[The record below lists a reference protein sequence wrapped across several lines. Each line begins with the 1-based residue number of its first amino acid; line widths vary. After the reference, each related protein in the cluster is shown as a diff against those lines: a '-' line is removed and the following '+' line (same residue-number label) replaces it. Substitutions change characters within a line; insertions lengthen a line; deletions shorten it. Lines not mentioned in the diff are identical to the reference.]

1 MDLYNT
7 APQKAATKGVAKIVE
22 KNIRDL
28 IKVREKVEK
37 KKTRSERVA
46 GWVVKVAGNM
56 WFAYAHVVWF
66 ILWIGDSVLNG
77 KDAFDPYPFSMLTT
91 VVSLEAIFLTLF
103 VLVSQNLQGQ
113 HDEQRA
119 NLHLQIDLL
128 AEHEITKLLCMV
140 DAIAEKLGVQHVA
153 CDIDVGDLEQ
163 DVTPAELIKE
173 LNRQEKLAEA
183 KERAKANGK

>member
-1 MDLYNT
+1 MNLLSNSEAQD
-7 APQKAATKGVAKIVE
+7 QAAKGVAKIVE

-28 IKVREKVEK
+28 IKVRAKVEK

-46 GWVVKVAGNM
+46 SWIVKVAGNM

-66 ILWIGDSVLNG
+66 IIWIGDSILNG
-77 KDAFDPYPFSMLTT
+77 KDAFDPFPFSMLTT

-103 VLVSQNLQGQ
+103 VLVSQNLQGK

-128 AEHEITKLLCMV
+128 AEHEITKILCLV
-140 DAIAEKLGVQHVA
+140 DAIADKLGVQNVA
-153 CDIDVGDLEQ
+153 FDVDVGDLQQ

-183 KERAKANGK
+183 KQKANSQR